1 MRKKNI
7 PPEDSELFRR
17 SIGKVEPVNTDKLPL
32 ITGKKPKPY
41 PARPAPDFEARIDSS
56 VAPGNAELSQEDL
69 VSYTAAGLQQNV
81 LRKMRQGLFGLDA
94 EIDLHGLT
102 SREARQQLLRF
113 LYFCV
118 EDGCR
123 CVHIIHGK
131 GYRSPDNR
139 PILKNELNKWL
150 RQHKDVQAFC
160 SASPRDGGTGAV
172 YVLLRLADKY
182 RGQKNPPI

>member
-1 MRKKNI
+1 VRKKNI
-7 PPEDSELFRR
+7 PREDSELFRR
-17 SIGKVEPVNTDKLPL
+17 TIGKVEPVNTDKLIL
-32 ITGKKPKPY
+32 KSGKKPNPY
-41 PARPAPDFEARIDSS
+41 PNRPAPDFEAGIDAS
-56 VAPGNAELSQEDL
+56 VAVDGENLSQEDI
-69 VSYTAAGLQQNV
+69 VSYTADGLQKNV
-81 LRKMRQGLFGLDA
+81 LKKMRQGFFGLDA

-102 SREARQQLLRF
+102 CREARQQLLRF

-118 EDGCR
+118 QDGCR

-139 PILKNELNKWL
+139 PVLKNELNKWL
-150 RQHKDVQAFC
+150 RQHQDVQAFC

-182 RGQKNPPI
+182 RGRGNPSI

>member
-17 SIGKVEPVNTDKLPL
+17 TIGKVEPISTDKLL
-32 ITGKKPKPY
+32 LKTGKKPRPC
-41 PARPAPDFEARIDSS
+41 PARPVPDFEDKIDHNIASDS
-56 VAPGNAELSQEDL
+56 ENLSQEDI
-69 VSYTAAGLQQNV
+69 VSYIGAGLQKNV
-81 LRKMRQGLFGLDA
+81 LKKMRQGFFGLDA

-131 GYRSPDNR
+131 GYRSPNYR
-139 PILKNELNKWL
+139 PVLKNALNKWL
-150 RQHKDVQAFC
+150 RQHRDVQAFC
-160 SASPRDGGTGAV
+160 SAAPRDGGTGAV

-182 RGQKNPPI
+182 RGQDFQL

>member
-17 SIGKVEPVNTDKLPL
+17 SIGKVEPVITDKLL
-32 ITGKKPKPY
+32 LKTGKKPKPC
-41 PARPAPDFEARIDSS
+41 PARPAPDFEARIDIS
-56 VAPGNAELSQEDL
+56 AAADNEELSQEDL
-69 VSYTAAGLQQNV
+69 VSYTAAGLQKNV
-81 LRKMRQGLFGLDA
+81 LKKMRQGMFGLDA
-94 EIDLHGLT
+94 EIDLHGLS

-131 GYRSPDNR
+131 GYRSPGNR

-150 RQHKDVQAFC
+150 RQHQDVQAFC

-182 RGQKNPPI
+182 RGQNNPPI